1 MIGARARLRGG
12 ARPDT
17 QAGMPGT
24 APATDWKERPT
35 PGEAERFEGYAKLLG
50 EMQKEAARGAPGRAL
65 HAKGLAGVRGTFTV
79 LDGLP
84 AHARMGLFA
93 SPGAHE
99 AWVRFSNGMGRVRAD
114 GKGDVRGLAIK
125 VLGVLG
131 RKIIPGLEDAT
142 TQDFLLIQS
151 PSLAVRDAD
160 EFMFLVD
167 AGRKP
172 LTLLPRFV
180 GRFGLRRTLK
190 ILGALPKSFPSNV
203 PSLASLQFWSP
214 VPFQYG
220 PYAVRATVRPID
232 PPAPTPPRRSPT
244 YLTDDLAA
252 TLAARPLTW
261 AFLVQFYVNDEKT
274 PIEDA
279 SVDWREADAPFLE
292 VARLT
297 LPVQDVRSPEGQRDS
312 QLVEEMS
319 FDPWHALVEHRP
331 LGSMMRARAPA
342 YRVSVQQR
350 NARPE
355 PR

>member
-1 MIGARARLRGG
+1 
-12 ARPDT
+12 
-17 QAGMPGT
+17 MPGS

-50 EMQKEAARGAPGRAL
+50 QMQQAASRGDLRRAL
-65 HAKGLAGVRGTFTV
+65 HAKGLFGARATFTV

-93 SPGAHE
+93 TPGVHD

-114 GKGDVRGLAIK
+114 GKGDVRGFAIK
-125 VLGVLG
+125 VLGVPG
-131 RKIIPGLEDAT
+131 RKLIPGLEDAT

-151 PSLAVRDAD
+151 SALAVRDAD
-160 EFMFLVD
+160 EFIFLVD
-167 AGRKP
+167 AGQRP
-172 LTLLPRFV
+172 LTFLPRLI
-180 GRFGLRRTLK
+180 GRLGLGRTLK
-190 ILGALPKSFPSNV
+190 MLAGLPKSLPSNV
-203 PSLASLQFWSP
+203 PSLAAVQFWSGAP
-214 VPFQYG
+214 IQYG
-220 PYAVRATVRPID
+220 PYAARYTVRPVD
-232 PPAPTPPRRSPT
+232 PPPAPARGKRSPT
-244 YLTDDLAA
+244 YLTDGLAA
-252 TLAARPLTW
+252 ILAERPLTW
-261 AFLVQFYVNDEKT
+261 AFLVQFYVDDQKT

-279 SVDWREADAPFLE
+279 SVDWREEDAPFLE

-297 LPVQDVRSPEGQRDS
+297 LPKQDVRSPEGQRDA

-342 YRVSVQQR
+342 YRVSVQR
-350 NARPE
+350 RKAAPE